1 MDYEKSHIAP
11 YGKFLVKI
19 WKEVTNITFGV
30 IFYCFFC
37 FFSKFIYLLQV
48 VATEV
53 FPVVVGGTIG
63 MDGQTGFLF
72 VQ

>member
-1 MDYEKSHIAP
+1 MERGHKYYFRSNLLLF
-11 YGKFLVKI
+11 FLLLLKV
-19 WKEVTNITFGV
+19 
-30 IFYCFFC
+30 
-37 FFSKFIYLLQV
+37 IYLLQV

>member
-1 MDYEKSHIAP
+1 MRNDYKSMDYGKSHIAP

-37 FFSKFIYLLQV
+37 FFSKSSIF
-48 VATEV
+48 
-53 FPVVVGGTIG
+53 FR
-63 MDGQTGFLF
+63 
-72 VQ
+72 